1 MMSPLESLTMV
12 VIEPSLLKTSLVV
25 VLEELDP
32 VEDEDDADD
41 EEDELLAEDVSNR
54 LARELLPRLE
64 TEVDI

>member
-1 MMSPLESLTMV
+1 MSPLESLTMV

>member
-32 VEDEDDADD
+32 VEDD
-41 EEDELLAEDVSNR
+41 EEEEEDDELLLVEDVSNR
-54 LARELLPRLE
+54 LARELLLRLE